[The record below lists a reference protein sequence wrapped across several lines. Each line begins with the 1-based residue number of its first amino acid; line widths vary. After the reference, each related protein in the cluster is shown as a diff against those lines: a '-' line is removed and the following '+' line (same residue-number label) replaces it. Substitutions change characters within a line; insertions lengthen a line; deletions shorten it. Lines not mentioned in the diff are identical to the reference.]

1 MPNAGDLV
9 RAVDI
14 PVTEYIN
21 KSGSE
26 SVTSS
31 TVLQSDDHLTTSL
44 AVGQWRI
51 QIYLTATGA
60 ASPGDIR
67 VAWTNTGTMT
77 AIARSCF
84 GPGSAN
90 TDVTGAANNAH
101 RDTAQTFTA
110 NVIYGTDG
118 TNSSAIHEDLLI
130 DVTVAG
136 TITLQW
142 AQGTS
147 SGTATTLSTSSRMYI
162 TPVEAAS

>member
-51 QIYLTATGA
+51 QTYLTATGA
-60 ASPGDIR
+60 AAGDIR
-67 VAWTNTGTMT
+67 VAWTNTGTMSAT
-77 AIARSCF
+77 GRACF

-101 RDTAQTFTA
+101 RDTANTLTA

-118 TNSSAIHEDLLI
+118 SNSSAINEDLLI

-136 TITLQW
+136 TLTLQW